1 MILDILKTVFFLFI
15 GICGIG
21 FLIGFHELGH
31 FIFCKIFKIR
41 TPSFSIGMGPQILK
55 KKIGETEFSLS
66 LIPAGGYVEI
76 AGMAEVAQGEQKE
89 AKRSDEYSFN
99 SKPYYQ
105 KLLVMLGGILFNTVF
120 AYFVMIALFM
130 TGMPKLPLLYPY
142 DPIVKSVEKD
152 SAGQNFGLQ
161 PNDKITAIN
170 DHQVKTIEELNQALK
185 NLANQQATITVERNS
200 SKVPLINI
208 IGSRNEDGK
217 EIGFLNISFQYPNS
231 FPEAEPE
238 SFLNSVKDGIKA
250 TNVIIVKIFQAL
262 KSLIKKPTTKGV
274 GGPIL
279 IIAQTIESAKKGA
292 KSFFILLA
300 FISINL
306 ALLNLIPLPI
316 MDGGQILFTTIEAI
330 IRRPIP
336 DQIRLIIH
344 YICWISVVLLLL
356 YLSFE
361 DLKKIFI
368 K

>member
-1 MILDILKTVFFLFI
+1 MIFSLFKTIFFLFV
-15 GICGIG
+15 GIFGIG

-55 KKIGETEFSLS
+55 KQIGQTEFSLS
-66 LIPAGGYVEI
+66 LIPVGGYVEI

-89 AKRSDEYSFN
+89 AHRSDEYSFN
-99 SKPYYQ
+99 AKPYYQ
-105 KLLVMLGGILFNTVF
+105 KLLVMFGGILFNLIF

-142 DPIVKSVEKD
+142 EPVINTVEKD
-152 SAGQNFGLQ
+152 SAGEKFKLQ
-161 PNDKITAIN
+161 TDDKIVTVNGQEI
-170 DHQVKTIEELNQALK
+170 KSIEELNKALQT
-185 NLANQQATITVERNS
+185 LANQQTKIIVERNN
-200 SKVPLINI
+200 SKVELEGAV
-208 IGSRNEDGK
+208 GSRTDDGK
-217 EIGFLNISFQYPNS
+217 EIGFLNISFKYPS
-231 FPEAEPE
+231 VFPEVAPE
-238 SFLNSVKDGIKA
+238 TFIDSIKDGIKT
-250 TNVIIVKIFQAL
+250 TNIIIVKIFQAL

-279 IIAQTIESAKKGA
+279 IISQTIESAKKGA

-306 ALLNLIPLPI
+306 ALINLVPLPI
-316 MDGGQILFTTIEAI
+316 MDGGQILFTTIETI

-336 DQIRLIIH
+336 DQIRMVIH
-344 YICWISVVLLLL
+344 YICWILVVLLLL

-361 DLKKIFI
+361 DLRKIFI